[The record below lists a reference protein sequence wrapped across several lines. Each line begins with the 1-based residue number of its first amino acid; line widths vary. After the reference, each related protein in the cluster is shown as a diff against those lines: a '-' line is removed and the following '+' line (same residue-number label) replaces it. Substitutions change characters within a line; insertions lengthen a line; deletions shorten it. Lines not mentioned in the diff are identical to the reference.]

1 MEWNYAKSMGNHTP
15 YLTNPNLAALGGGIG
30 ILRRKHSAESKYG
43 VRAGFGPRLGLI
55 KDLMGVNIRS

>member
-1 MEWNYAKSMGNHTP
+1 MGNHTP